1 MKNLLKKITFI
12 TLLYVLSQKVVGQNI
27 EVQLN
32 NTRLCG
38 STVSFSIYDGSTPP
52 VLLMSGVANP
62 GSAISICTNSAPAY
76 AVFTEPFGCS
86 CTIYM
91 QTTPAVA
98 CSGGACSCGCIS
110 TLNFEA
116 VQVAGGSTTCPVPF
130 GGGPLYQFNI
140 L

>member
-1 MKNLLKKITFI
+1 MKNLILRMTFVA
-12 TLLYVLSQKVVGQNI
+12 LLFAAGQQVVGQNI

-62 GSAISICTNSAPAY
+62 GSALSLCTSSAPAY

-86 CTIYM
+86 FTVYM
-91 QTTPAVA
+91 QTTPSVP
-98 CSGGACSCGCIS
+98 CSGGACTCGCIS